1 MTLEDIPK
9 LTKCTLLTAFKC
21 VEKVKMK
28 NASKLEEMK
37 ALVNAKV
44 VAEGVVKKTLP
55 MNKSKGERSVGT
67 TDSNGIQRTQ
77 EKPVEVHTKAV
88 VTCMNEWDTL
98 RTSQVNIL
106 VVASRCCNEEGLTVL
121 PMSWF
126 VHLRE
131 FRVGH
136 ECFENVREVQLI
148 ELSEL
153 KSVEVGENSF
163 TKKKNWFGSDPS
175 RCFYLKNCPRLKSL
189 KIGKCSFSDY
199 TTCEIEKVDCL
210 KVIEI
215 GDVTDWSR
223 NFSFASLELKSG

>member
-1 MTLEDIPK
+1 MELEDIPK

-28 NASKLEEMK
+28 SVSKLEEMK
-37 ALVNAKV
+37 VLANAKV
-44 VAEGVVKKTLP
+44 VAEVGAKKTP
-55 MNKSKGERSVGT
+55 SKNKSKGERRIGT
-67 TDSNGIQRTQ
+67 ADSNGIQRTQ
-77 EKPVEVHTKAV
+77 EEPVEVHTKAI

-98 RTSQVNIL
+98 RTSQVSIL

-136 ECFENVREVQLI
+136 ECFENVKDVPLI

-153 KSVEVGENSF
+153 ESVEVGENCF
-163 TKKKNWFGSDPS
+163 TKKKNWFGSDPN
-175 RCFYLKNCPRLKSL
+175 RHFYVKNCPKLRSL

-199 TTCEIEKVDCL
+199 TVCEIEKVDCL
-210 KVIEI
+210 RVIEI